1 MKTPQ
6 SFRNTAWLL
15 CIASVI
21 GLWGCGGGGGGANP
35 VDPIVVPAA
44 VVPAAVVPPV
54 VVPPVVVPPVVVPP
68 VVNVNPP
75 NPGPGITLTVAFVTP
90 GADAAIPSD
99 FNARVDVTGS
109 PDKVEF
115 YVNGILKGAMDSPTT
130 PAGPEYYFYW
140 TASSEP
146 EGTYILTAKATKAGS
161 SDVTSAP
168 RTIIVDRTFPTL
180 VSRTPA
186 DGARNVL
193 STDEISITMSEP
205 MMANSIDFNSVKLLK
220 NGVDVDSI
228 ATLDSTGKKISVRFK
243 NSQLYPATLTMVVNG
258 IKDLAGKGAS
268 IPNATFGVVDQII
281 TGPPKVNLTLSK
293 YAFFTSGA
301 TTARITLQN
310 FSSSMPL
317 SPTIFMQL
325 VTNGRILDT
334 NPSSL
339 AQGPVDCPEGY
350 CRLSTFY
357 LNSNQNGTHPI
368 KARVFLADGTIIE
381 SNVVTLSVDIENRS
395 FDFPA
400 GWTPFPNNIGS
411 VLAAPTPQ
419 AYIDYEAPGNGRDKS
434 GFPPNIK
441 MRSHQQVFDAARNVE
456 AGIAVYNRTFNISS
470 VDNEVGAA
478 GIYVFSFA
486 FDNTPYNN
494 DTVTTKARACRFVN
508 DCTVWNYRNA
518 TLKGESYQRGELR
531 LVAPRMDGTGYIEVE
546 VTFDSGQRNSNFLVF
561 NVDFSLYKQ

>member
-1 MKTPQ
+1 MKTLN

-15 CIASVI
+15 CVALVI
-21 GLWGCGGGGGGANP
+21 GLSGCGGGGGGGANP
-35 VDPIVVPAA
+35 AD
-44 VVPAAVVPPV
+44 PV

-115 YVNGILKGAMDSPTT
+115 YVNGVLKGTMDSPTT

-205 MMANSIDFNSVKLLK
+205 MLPSSIDANSVRLYIGQTELLTTT
-220 NGVDVDSI
+220 S
-228 ATLDSTGKKISVRFK
+228 LDSTGKKIRIA
-243 NSQLYPATLTMVVNG
+243 LARTPILPATVTMVVNG
-258 IKDLAGKGAS
+258 IKDLTGKA
-268 IPNATFGVVDQII
+268 ATVPAVSFGVVDQIL
-281 TGPPKVNLTLSK
+281 TGPPKVILTLSK
-293 YAFFTSGA
+293 YGLLNSGA
-301 TTARITLQN
+301 TEAKINLQN
-310 FSSSMPL
+310 FSNSTPL
-317 SPTIFMQL
+317 SSTISIQL
-325 VTNGRILDT
+325 LTNGRILAT

-339 AQGPVDCPEGY
+339 AQGPVDCPVGA
-350 CRLSTFY
+350 CRLVSLS

-381 SNVVTLSVDIENRS
+381 SNVVILSVNIQNLSAE
-395 FDFPA
+395 FPV
-400 GWTPFPNNIGS
+400 GWTPFPDNIGS
-411 VLAAPTPQ
+411 VLGAPAPQ
-419 AYIDYEAPGNGRDKS
+419 AFTDREASNQDKF
-434 GFPPNIK
+434 GFPPNIQW
-441 MRSHQQVFDAARNVE
+441 RSHQQVFDAARNAE
-456 AGIAVYNRTFNISS
+456 AGIAVYNRTFNIAAI
-470 VDNEVGAA
+470 DNISGAD
-478 GIYVFSFA
+478 GIYVFSFG
-486 FDNTPYNN
+486 FDNAPFNN
-494 DTVTTKARACRFVN
+494 DTVYARARACRFVN
-508 DCTVWNYRNA
+508 DCTVWNNKI
-518 TLKGESYQRGELR
+518 TTISNSSYNSGELR
-531 LVAPRMDGTGYIEVE
+531 LNAPRIDGTGYIEVE
-546 VTFDSGQRNSNFLVF
+546 VTFDSRQRNSNFLVF
-561 NVDFSLYKQ
+561 NVDFSLYK

>member
-1 MKTPQ
+1 MKTLN
-6 SFRNTAWLL
+6 SFRKTACLL
-15 CIASVI
+15 CIALVI
-21 GLWGCGGGGGGANP
+21 GISGCGGGGGGANP
-35 VDPIVVPAA
+35 AD
-44 VVPAAVVPPV
+44 PV
-54 VVPPVVVPPVVVPP
+54 VVPPVVVPPVAVSPGDVPP

-75 NPGPGITLTVAFVTP
+75 NVGPGVTP
-90 GADAAIPSD
+90 TIAFTTPAEDLYFTGPMEFAFA
-99 FNARVDVTGS
+99 VTGS
-109 PDKVEF
+109 PDKVEL
-115 YVNGILKGAMDSPTT
+115 YKNGALEATLQAPYAYRWEN
-130 PAGPEYYFYW
+130 P
-140 TASSEP
+140 SEA
-146 EGTYILTAKATKAGS
+146 EGTYTFTAKTIKSGS
-161 SDVTSAP
+161 TDIISAP
-168 RTIIVDRTFPTL
+168 RTIIIDRTFPTL

-193 STDEISITMSEP
+193 STDEISLTMSEP
-205 MMANSIDFNSVKLLK
+205 MLPSSIDANSVRLYIGQTELLTTT
-220 NGVDVDSI
+220 S
-228 ATLDSTGKKISVRFK
+228 LDSTGKKIRVAFVRTPI
-243 NSQLYPATLTMVVNG
+243 LPATVTMVVNG
-258 IKDLAGKGAS
+258 IKDLAGKA
-268 IPNATFGVVDQII
+268 ATVPDVSFGMVDQIV

-531 LVAPRMDGTGYIEVE
+531 LVAPRIDGTGYIEVE